1 MCVLYKESSESTLK
15 LKIWLFLKEEEDVFQ
30 KKKWKMMS
38 PKQRHKNRHPI
49 MIRPSQFS
57 MMVTCRWNLHW
68 AMPIGGI

>member
-1 MCVLYKESSESTLK
+1 MA
-15 LKIWLFLKEEEDVFQ
+15 FFKEEEDVFQ